1 MNEVENPQGKEMIL
15 AGERMW
21 VEAQWAG
28 DMQEAIERVRE
39 LHKPIK
45 NNEVLAWW
53 YDKYKPEDLFCVE
66 CMQNSDSEY
75 STSYPCPTIKALD
88 SEQ

>member
-1 MNEVENPQGKEMIL
+1 MNKVENPQGKEMII
-15 AGERMW
+15 AGERAW

-28 DMQEAIERVRE
+28 SMQEAIERVRE

-45 NNEVLAWW
+45 NNEIFAWW
-53 YDKYKPEDLFCVE
+53 NNQFKPDDLLCVE
-66 CMQNSDSEY
+66 CMQNSYEEY

-88 SEQ
+88 GE

>member
-1 MNEVENPQGKEMIL
+1 MGVPSFIEDEIYQAVINKQ
-15 AGERMW
+15 
-21 VEAQWAG
+21 
-28 DMQEAIERVRE
+28 AIKRVRE

-66 CMQNSDSEY
+66 CMQNSDTEY
-75 STSYPCPTIKALD
+75 PTNYPCKTIKALD
-88 SEQ
+88 GDK

>member
-1 MNEVENPQGKEMIL
+1 MTCCS
-15 AGERMW
+15 EREDDSPCYECLLES
-21 VEAQWAG
+21 VQ
-28 DMQEAIERVRE
+28 RVRE

-66 CMQNSDSEY
+66 CMQNSDTEY
-75 STSYPCPTIKALD
+75 STDYPCPTIKALD
-88 SEQ
+88 GEQ